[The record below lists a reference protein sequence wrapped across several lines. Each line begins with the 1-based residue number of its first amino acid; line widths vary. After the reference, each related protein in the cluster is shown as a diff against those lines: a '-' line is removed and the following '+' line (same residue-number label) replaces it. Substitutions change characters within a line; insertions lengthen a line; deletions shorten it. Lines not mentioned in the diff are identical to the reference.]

1 MVNDSPFDAKTA
13 HFIATHRD
21 EDVQKLALSSKKYP
35 DVDMSVAIQ
44 QIAGWQQARQKIPSW
59 AAVDGIVYPP
69 HLNMEQCSSEVTARY
84 KADIARR
91 LGGDE
96 MVDLTGG
103 LGVDFSFIS
112 PLFRRSVYVEKDE
125 QLCNIAKNNF
135 GALNLKGVS
144 VVCCDCCDYITAMP
158 HASLIY
164 LDPARRNAKGGRA
177 YAITDCQPDVA
188 QLADALL
195 SKADNV
201 MVKLSP
207 MLDWHAVVGQL
218 RQVAEIHIVSVRGEC
233 KEIIA
238 VMSNK
243 ELTSTR
249 VVCVDDGKV
258 FSFESSEKY
267 LQQIAVDVRSGM
279 ILLEPN
285 ASVMKSGEWGLICHR
300 FGVEAIAENSHL
312 FLCDKDNHHAPDG
325 EQKSLDFPGRMFE
338 IIRLSS
344 MNRRELKEFLA
355 DVGHANIAVRNF
367 PMSAVELRRRL
378 KIADGGDN
386 YIFATTTEKGNHI
399 LILCKKSG

>member
-1 MVNDSPFDAKTA
+1 M
-13 HFIATHRD
+13 
-21 EDVQKLALSSKKYP
+21 
-35 DVDMSVAIQ
+35 
-44 QIAGWQQARQKIPSW
+44 
-59 AAVDGIVYPP
+59 
-69 HLNMEQCSSEVTARY
+69 
-84 KADIARR
+84 
-91 LGGDE
+91 
-96 MVDLTGG
+96 
-103 LGVDFSFIS
+103 
-112 PLFRRSVYVEKDE
+112 
-125 QLCNIAKNNF
+125 
-135 GALNLKGVS
+135 
-144 VVCCDCCDYITAMP
+144 
-158 HASLIY
+158 IY

-188 QLADALL
+188 QLADVLL
-195 SKADNV
+195 SKADSV

-243 ELTSTR
+243 GRASVK
-249 VVCVDDGKV
+249 VVCVDDEKE
-258 FSFESSEKY
+258 FSFESSERH
-267 LQQIAVDVRSGM
+267 LQRIAVDVRMGM

-312 FLCDKDNHHAPDG
+312 FLYDKECRCVPDG
-325 EQKSLDFPGRMFE
+325 ERKSLDFPGRMFE

-355 DVGHANIAVRNF
+355 DVGRANIAVRNF
-367 PMSAVELRRRL
+367 PMSVVELRRRL

>member
-125 QLCNIAKNNF
+125 QLCN
-135 GALNLKGVS
+135 V
-144 VVCCDCCDYITAMP
+144 
-158 HASLIY
+158 SLIY

-367 PMSAVELRRRL
+367 PLSVVELRKTL
-378 KIADGGDN
+378 KISDGDEWFL
-386 YIFATTTEKGNHI
+386 FATTLKGEQKI
-399 LILCKKSG
+399 LIKTKKPPQ